1 MENNIYKD
9 FTRSYYNQNIS
20 NEFTNQEILD
30 YFYKN
35 ASNEIITEGCYN
47 LVIESKKSD
56 NDEFLKYN
64 KENKTFY
71 FNKRTFKILSYIN
84 SKQSDNFIF
93 DYNYA
98 LLELL
103 NELLAVIA
111 LERDLKNSNFIATN
125 PFFCYGIY
133 SADAIGIPN
142 VLRDN
147 YIFIKKAQYLNRF
160 YNECIENYNLDDSLK
175 VNLNNKT
182 REYLLSDKRD
192 TDKTFC
198 NKLLLKSILAS
209 KKISIDSEIK
219 NKYGITTYNL
229 LNDNIDVENDGNTY
243 LLNAILCSK
252 KLSKAKKQ
260 IIDNK
265 RIYIFDYAERELI
278 KDLNEYILKLVK

>member
-1 MENNIYKD
+1 MIKNIYRD
-9 FTRSYYNQNIS
+9 FTTSYYNQDVS
-20 NEFTNQEILD
+20 SEFTDQEILD
-30 YFYKN
+30 YFHKN
-35 ASNEIITEGCYN
+35 ASNEVITEGCYN

-56 NDEFLKYN
+56 NAEFLKYD
-64 KENKTFY
+64 KESKTFY

-84 SKQSDNFIF
+84 SKQSGNSIF

-98 LLELL
+98 VLELL
-103 NELLAVIA
+103 NEILAVIA
-111 LERDLKNSNFIATN
+111 LEKDLKNSNFIATN

-209 KKISIDSEIK
+209 KKISVDSEIK

-229 LNDNIDVENDGNTY
+229 LNDNIDFENDGNTY
-243 LLNAILCSK
+243 LLNEILCSK

-278 KDLNEYILKLVK
+278 KDLNEYVLKLVK